1 MILVIFHYRMSKKR
15 WTFLLRQTVY
25 LNSYL
30 CRLSA
35 IFASSLC
42 HRPARFAT
50 TKKEFTTARRRSS
63 ASTAASPR
71 ILAPRSSCT
80 CALIL
85 VTSPSPAMCVNIE
98 VVITIHYVD
107 ISWDIL
113 VPNLISAPF
122 VHTRLSSLAGSRS
135 IWRRNILKSAI
146 LYISAN
152 SARTPRCRKICSRP
166 MP

>member
-1 MILVIFHYRMSKKR
+1 MNCLKNIIKNQEIQAKNIVYNIDFMPTYLKYKYIFFFISISGRIPDRIRIRGKKCRILIPA
-15 WTFLLRQTVY
+15 VY

-42 HRPARFAT
+42 RRPARFAT

-107 ISWDIL
+107 IS
-113 VPNLISAPF
+113 
-122 VHTRLSSLAGSRS
+122 
-135 IWRRNILKSAI
+135 
-146 LYISAN
+146 
-152 SARTPRCRKICSRP
+152 
-166 MP
+166 